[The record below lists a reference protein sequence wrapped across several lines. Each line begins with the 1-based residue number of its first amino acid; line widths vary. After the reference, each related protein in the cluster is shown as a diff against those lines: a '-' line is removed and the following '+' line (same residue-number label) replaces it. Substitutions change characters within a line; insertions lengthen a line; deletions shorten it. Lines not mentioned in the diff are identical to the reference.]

1 MLADVYLG
9 DHILLRPAVS
19 LAASAAA
26 AALVLAALLWTWMR
40 RRLAVSGAVR
50 AVLLALRAAI
60 VLAVIALLLRP
71 VILWEGREAVRPGVA
86 ILIDA
91 TRSMTIR
98 DAPAAQ
104 GGGTPVARAEA
115 VRAAFAAAGGT
126 DLVLARSADV
136 AWFAFGSHLAPI
148 DGFAP
153 PPDDRRTDPGGALGA
168 LADQAGDS
176 CFAQTGFAE
185 QGRLAAV
192 VLVSDGRAS
201 RAAGPSADQAAR
213 ALAARGTRV
222 HTVGVGSPAPTAA
235 VRDVAVRDLRAPGRV
250 FAGDR
255 ATVRAVVAALGL
267 EGREV
272 RVVLKVNGRAAEER
286 ILRLASNLVTE
297 EVVLTPR
304 LEAAGLARLALEAAP
319 LAGEITDANNRA
331 ETATRVEEGGVR
343 VLYLEGEIRPEAKY
357 VARALADARQIDLER
372 RILVG
377 AGAGAAAPAPADLDA
392 FDVLVL
398 GDLPASALPA
408 ATIARAA
415 ERIKAGRLALL
426 ALGGRR
432 AFGAGGWAATP
443 LADLLPFAIGPG
455 DAQVAGPVRFVPTA
469 AGRRHFILGL
479 PGGGDAF
486 AALAPLPGAC
496 GVGALDPAGRVLAA
510 SADGRPILAVREW
523 GAGRA
528 AALTVDSTWL
538 WVLSSDDPQGPE
550 HHARLWRQLILWLAH
565 RDGPPRDDL
574 WIVTD
579 RFRYE
584 VADSGAPPAV
594 QVAVHAPPGAEGKA
608 PAAPAVRL
616 RGPDG
621 SVADVPLQAAGG
633 PGDWRVT
640 LRPDR
645 AGEYA
650 LTAEIAG
657 PGSPPRAE
665 TPFVIE
671 EQDLETAEVLADHDA
686 LRAIAAAGGG
696 TFRTLDGLPALL
708 QEIGGGLRPTT
719 VPAGRCLPLASGP
732 AFLAGVLALL
742 AAEWALRRAWGLA

>member
-9 DHILLRPAVS
+9 DHILLAPAVS

-26 AALVLAALLWTWMR
+26 AALVLAALLWTWVR
-40 RRLAVSGAVR
+40 RRPAVSGAGR
-50 AVLLALRAAI
+50 AVLVVLRAAI
-60 VLAVIALLLRP
+60 VLAVIALLFRP
-71 VILWEGREAVRPGVA
+71 VLLWEGREAVRPGVA

-104 GGGTPVARAEA
+104 GGGAPASPAAPLSRNEA

-126 DLVLARSADV
+126 DLALARSADV

-153 PPDDRRTDPGGALGA
+153 PPEDRRTDPGGALDA
-168 LADQAGDS
+168 LADQAGD
-176 CFAQTGFAE
+176 G
-185 QGRLAAV
+185 LAAV
-192 VLVSDGRAS
+192 VLISDGRAN
-201 RAAGPSADQAAR
+201 RAAGRAPDQAAR
-213 ALAARGTRV
+213 VLAARGARV

-272 RVVLKVNGRAAEER
+272 RIVLKVNGRAAEER
-286 ILRLASNLVTE
+286 TLRPASNLVTE
-297 EVVLTPR
+297 EVVLAPR

-415 ERIKAGRLALL
+415 ERVKAGQMALL

-510 SADGRPILAVREW
+510 SADGRPILAVRES
-523 GAGRA
+523 GASRA

-550 HHARLWRQLILWLAH
+550 HHARLWRQLILWLAR

-584 VADSGAPPAV
+584 VADSGAAPAV
-594 QVAVHAPPGAEGKA
+594 QVAVHAPPGAEGKPA
-608 PAAPAVRL
+608 AAPAVRL

-633 PGDWRVT
+633 PGDWRAT

-650 LTAEIAG
+650 LSAETAG
-657 PGSPPRAE
+657 PGGPPRAE
-665 TPFVIE
+665 TPFVVE

-686 LRAIAAAGGG
+686 LRAIAAAGDG
-696 TFRTLDGLPALL
+696 TFRTLDGLPPLL
-708 QEIGGGLRPTT
+708 KEIAAGLHPTY
-719 VPAGRCLPLASGP
+719 VPTGRSLPLASGP